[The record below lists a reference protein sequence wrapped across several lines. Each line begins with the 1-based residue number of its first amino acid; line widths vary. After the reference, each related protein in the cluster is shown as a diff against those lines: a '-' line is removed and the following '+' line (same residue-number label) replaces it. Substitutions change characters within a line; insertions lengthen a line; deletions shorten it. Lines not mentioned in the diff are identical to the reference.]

1 MTEENNKK
9 NYMGWVTLSM
19 FVYITVISFEDPF
32 LPLPRIRSV
41 CPGIMDHH
49 VAFLSIALHINCN

>member
-1 MTEENNKK
+1 MAEENNKE

-32 LPLPRIRSV
+32 TLTKNTV
-41 CPGIMDHH
+41 C
-49 VAFLSIALHINCN
+49 LSWYYGSSCCFFINCLTH